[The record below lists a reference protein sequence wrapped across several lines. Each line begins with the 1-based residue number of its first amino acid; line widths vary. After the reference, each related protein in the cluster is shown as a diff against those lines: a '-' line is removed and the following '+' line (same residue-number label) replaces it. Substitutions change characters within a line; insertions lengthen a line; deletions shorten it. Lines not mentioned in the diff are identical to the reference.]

1 MHKHSRRLLAFAV
14 LPALALAPLGCSP
27 DDSQPRL
34 YNHTVLPPEGL
45 IAPLPP
51 ALYHLGTS
59 TEDTVAITK
68 GAIEE
73 MSFLGPTILKDADG
87 NHRGVNF
94 SVFSNRASKIRLLLF
109 DNPESDKATR
119 EFEMTRLPGTDV
131 WNAFV
136 EGVGLGQHYGYVAW
150 GPNWTYDE
158 AWYPGSIHGFKAD
171 VDNQGNRFNP
181 NKLLQDPYC
190 KAIHRDFDWGKGNL
204 GTGANRATLGYGAAG
219 KCVIVQSQ
227 YEWSEHEAQWR
238 RQRMDGT
245 LPGHGDNEL
254 IMYEVHP
261 KGFTANS
268 SSGVLHPGTFRGFG
282 EKAAYFKELGITA
295 VEILPPYEKP
305 ADAGYWGY
313 NNLSYFVPENT
324 YAANTERE
332 EIIDEF
338 KWMVDQLHQHGIEV
352 IVDVVYNHTGEGG
365 LWREKINAN
374 DGAVWNLDPEETASL
389 FSYRG
394 LDNDAYYALDP
405 GNGKRT
411 YLNYTGVG
419 NTVRCNN
426 PPVKR
431 LIIDSLRYWVEE
443 LHVDGFRFDLAPAL
457 GLLDDDY
464 ANGPQWRPNET
475 IVQEIAND
483 PILQRHN
490 TRIIAEPWG
499 AGHYGIGMF
508 TKATIDAAGNGAVQ
522 RGYGWSEWNGAYRDW
537 WRSFVNDFDVDSA
550 TAPIPVNSKTYYGLL
565 DGGGTLTGSAALY
578 NDNIRN
584 DTGHD
589 TNNGGRRPYHSVNL
603 VTVHDGMTMYDL
615 VTYETKVNGCGPLNP
630 ICCTSPESVYCNEA
644 KNSGEDHNRSK
655 NWGDEA
661 MKRQIMRN
669 FFAAMLVSHGTPLLF
684 GGDEWMRT
692 QLGNNNTYTPEADNA
707 YSWHDW
713 GTWDAKSERRRMF
726 DFVKKMIQLRK
737 ERPALSPST
746 FEESGASFRWI
757 GPSGDPDWNSQ
768 TIGML
773 YPDAG
778 NGRSLAVLIN
788 MGSGDV
794 TYTLSGSNWV
804 RLVDT
809 QSYFDTDN
817 YLNGQRL
824 SLDLSA
830 NANLDTP
837 EVIGSSYGVKSKSI
851 VILEAR

>member
-1 MHKHSRRLLAFAV
+1 MQRTSRCLLALAV
-14 LPALALAPLGCSP
+14 LPALTLLPLDLIACSP

-34 YNHTVLPPEGL
+34 YTHTVLPPEGL
-45 IAPLPP
+45 IAPVPP

-59 TEDTVAITK
+59 TSDAVAITQE
-68 GAIEE
+68 AIEE

-87 NHRGVNF
+87 KHRGVNF
-94 SVFSNRASKIRLLLF
+94 SLFSSRASKIRLLLF

-150 GPNWTYDE
+150 GPNWPYDE
-158 AWYPGSIHGFKAD
+158 KWYPGSIHGFRAD

-219 KCVIVQSQ
+219 KCLVVQSN
-227 YEWSEHEAQWR
+227 YAWSAHEAEWR
-238 RQRMDGT
+238 AKRMAGT
-245 LPGHGDNEL
+245 LEGHGDNEL

-261 KGFTANS
+261 KGFTANA
-268 SSGVLHPGTFRGFG
+268 SSGVTHPGTFRGFG
-282 EKAAYFKELGITA
+282 EKAAYFKELGINA
-295 VEILPPYEKP
+295 VEMLPPFEKP
-305 ADAGYWGY
+305 ADGGYWGY
-313 NNLSYFVPENT
+313 NNLSYFVPEIT
-324 YAANTERE
+324 YAANQERE

-389 FSYRG
+389 FSFRG

-405 GNGKRT
+405 ASSKRT

-431 LIIDSLRYWVEE
+431 LILDSLRYLVEE

-457 GLLDDDY
+457 GLLDDFTNGARFSP
-464 ANGPQWRPNET
+464 ANT
-475 IVQEIAND
+475 LVQEIAND
-483 PILQRHN
+483 PVMQRN
-490 TRIIAEPWG
+490 NVRIIAEPWG
-499 AGHYGIGMF
+499 AGHYGIGQF
-508 TKATIDAAGNGAVQ
+508 IKATRDNAGNDAVR
-522 RGYGWSEWNGAYRDW
+522 RGYGWSEWNGTFRDW
-537 WRSFVNDFDVDSA
+537 WRSFVNGVYESGDPADWALSW
-550 TAPIPVNSKTYYGLL
+550 KTYYDLI
-565 DGGGTLTGSAALY
+565 DGGGTLTGSAAIFGESG
-578 NDNIRN
+578 DE
-584 DTGHD
+584 
-589 TNNGGRRPYHSVNL
+589 RRPYHSVNFI
-603 VTVHDGMTMYDL
+603 TVHDGMTMYDL
-615 VTYETKVNGCGPLNP
+615 VTYPQKVNGCGPLNP
-630 ICCTSPESVYCNEA
+630 ICCTSPMSVYCNEA
-644 KNSGEDHNRSK
+644 EKSGESHNRSK

-692 QLGNNNTYTPEADNA
+692 QLGNNNTYTPEADNP

-713 GTWDAKSERRRMF
+713 GTWEAKSERRRMF

-746 FEESGASFRWI
+746 YEAGAAAFSWI
-757 GPSGDPDWNSQ
+757 GPNGSPDWNSQ
-768 TIGML
+768 TVGML
-773 YPDAG
+773 YPDGG
-778 NGRSLAVLIN
+778 NGRRLAVLIN

-794 TYTLSGSNWV
+794 TYALPGSNWV

-809 QSYFDTDN
+809 QSYFDTDS
-817 YLNGQRL
+817 YLNAQKR

-830 NANLDTP
+830 NAELDSP
-837 EVIGSSYGVKSKSI
+837 EAIGSSYGVKSKSI
-851 VILEAR
+851 AILEAR